1 MNSLE
6 RLLRDKRVVVC
17 CGAGGVGKTTVSAT
31 LAIAAARCGQRVL
44 VLTIDPSRRLA
55 ELLNVHGN
63 PKSPVPLDQEALDA
77 AGISGSGT
85 LHTWILNSMQV
96 ADETVEQAMA
106 ARGSSEQFLD
116 NPIYRQISRMASGM
130 QEYTAMKALYRFVD
144 AYDLIVLDT
153 PPSRHAL
160 DFLDAPGRLERF
172 LDFRVFQ
179 IFLPAKQSA
188 VHRAAAALITRVLER
203 ATGKRFARNFVAF
216 LSQFREVFGTLQ
228 REVSAMRTL
237 LASGQSSFVVVTSSA
252 PEALREAHL
261 FRERAGQLD
270 LPFAGFVLNRSC
282 ARMRHWTV
290 PGRNALG
297 AGHEAISDEVL
308 SKLQTLAETE
318 HSAALADEQVVKDLA
333 QHAGSDALVVD
344 IPQIHDAGTNPAS
357 LGRLARVTLEEDG
370 SRSAE
375 VTMPP
380 LVHDGSAVSADV
392 EA

>member
-1 MNSLE
+1 MNPLAT
-6 RLLRDKRVVVC
+6 LLRDKRVVVC

-63 PKSPVPLDQEALDA
+63 PKSPVPLGQQALDA

-85 LHTWILNSMQV
+85 LHAWILNSMQV

-106 ARGSSEQFLD
+106 TRESSEQFLD
-116 NPIYRQISRMASGM
+116 NPIYRQISGMAAGM

-179 IFLPAKQSA
+179 IFLPSKHSV

-237 LASGQSSFVVVTSSA
+237 LASEQSAFVVVTSSA
-252 PEALREAHL
+252 PEALREAYL
-261 FRERAGQLD
+261 FRERASQLD

-282 ARMRHWTV
+282 ARMRRWAA
-290 PGRNALG
+290 PGRDALG
-297 AGHEAISDEVL
+297 SGHETISDEVL
-308 SKLQTLAETE
+308 ARLQTLADTE
-318 HSAALADEQVVKDLA
+318 RSVASTDEQVVSDLA
-333 QHAGSDALVVD
+333 KRAGPDALVID
-344 IPQIHDAGTNPAS
+344 IPQIHDAGTDPAS
-357 LGRLARVTLEEDG
+357 LGRLARVTLEKNG
-370 SRSAE
+370 SGNAE

-380 LVHDGSAVSADV
+380 PAHNGSSAPAEV